1 MRGKR
6 YGNWRNLKITAKCSL
21 GVLEN
26 RRIKLG
32 IENARGWEV
41 LCKPVHR
48 PQRGVL
54 WPYMQPEGCSYSGVW
69 GQVQS
74 KQKAIPFLWEPS
86 GLLVKSQPAEGL
98 GNALCY
104 ILSLNPTEQNI
115 EGEVATN
122 KQHFLVQQS
131 VIPISLFCYWLL
143 DVCGYL
149 SACMSVHHI
158 HA

>member
-1 MRGKR
+1 MTNLKIDIMMGNDESWAKFKKITTRYFRQSNSNRKKKFTVLKIVRGKR

-54 WPYMQPEGCSYSGVW
+54 WPYMQPVGCSYSGVW

-98 GNALCY
+98 GNALC
-104 ILSLNPTEQNI
+104 
-115 EGEVATN
+115 
-122 KQHFLVQQS
+122 
-131 VIPISLFCYWLL
+131 
-143 DVCGYL
+143 
-149 SACMSVHHI
+149 
-158 HA
+158 